1 MTNGIFLA
9 RSLHICTRKKT
20 QNHMKQYKT
29 VFFDYDGTLLDTS
42 PLQIIDILEAT
53 ATIKT

>member
-1 MTNGIFLA
+1 
-9 RSLHICTRKKT
+9 
-20 QNHMKQYKT
+20 MKQYKT